1 VTSKTNCNRWIIC
14 PSCGESSRYGSICC
28 YNCGYKFV
36 DQPFIN
42 TKKWVVNDNRLDTQ
56 DLDIIDI
63 RNSMAK
69 VQRDINKLKNRRVIV
84 QRKSD
89 RLTTILI
96 IIILI
101 LLPVAVYIHTITFL
115 SQI

>member
-1 VTSKTNCNRWIIC
+1 
-14 PSCGESSRYGSICC
+14 
-28 YNCGYKFV
+28 
-36 DQPFIN
+36 
-42 TKKWVVNDNRLDTQ
+42 VNDNRLDTQ